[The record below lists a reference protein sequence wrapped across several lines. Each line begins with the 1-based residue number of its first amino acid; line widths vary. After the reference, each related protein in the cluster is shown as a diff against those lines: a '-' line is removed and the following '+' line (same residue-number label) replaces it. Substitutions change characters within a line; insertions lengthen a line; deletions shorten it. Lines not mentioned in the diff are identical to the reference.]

1 MIVPKAGK
9 VLCVGRLYCDLVF
22 SGVPK
27 MPVVGEEVFAKK
39 LSTHA
44 GGGAFFVLFAL
55 TGYILSYY

>member
-27 MPVVGEEVFAKK
+27 MPVVGEEV
-39 LSTHA
+39 LQRSS
-44 GGGAFFVLFAL
+44 
-55 TGYILSYY
+55 ILVY

>member
-44 GGGAFFVLFAL
+44 GGCTKNLMWWREWD
-55 TGYILSYY
+55 SNP

>member
-1 MIVPKAGK
+1 MIIPKAGK

-44 GGGAFFVLFAL
+44 GGGG
-55 TGYILSYY
+55 TGI